1 MRAASLRV
9 VGVVCALLVSAGC
22 TGSRSARVMDD
33 APASTG
39 EAFGQPHPEPELELE
54 ERIARAV
61 AKRGEGMRSHRV
73 RAGETIYR
81 IAVNNGVTPDALM
94 QANGITDPTSLS
106 VGTVLRIPD
115 GGVVSAKTAASPTP
129 RRTGRPVSLR
139 DRPDSPTLGQLE
151 WPLRGVLYARFG
163 RKGTEP
169 HDGIDLAAPLGTTV
183 RTAGPGVVLF
193 AGEQPSYGRIVI
205 IEHANGLITLY
216 AYNHELRVASGDVV
230 KPQQEISTVG
240 QAGESSGPHLHFEV
254 RREGLPVDPLL
265 YLGPVPPPPPAET
278 PAEPT
283 G

>member
-9 VGVVCALLVSAGC
+9 AGIVCALLVSAGC
-22 TGSRSARVMDD
+22 AGSRSAMVPPGTD
-33 APASTG
+33 PAVSDPLR
-39 EAFGQPHPEPELELE
+39 QPHPEPELELE

-106 VGTVLRIPD
+106 VGTELRIPD
-115 GGVVSAKTAASPTP
+115 GGVVTADTKVSPAP

-169 HDGIDLAAPLGTTV
+169 HDGIDLAAPLGTLV

-193 AGEQPSYGRIVI
+193 AGEQHSYGRIVI

-216 AYNHELRVASGDVV
+216 AYNDEIKVETGDVV
-230 KPQQEISTVG
+230 KPQQEIATVG
-240 QAGESSGPHLHFEV
+240 QAVQSSGPHLHFEV
-254 RREGLPVDPLL
+254 RRDGLPVDPLL
-265 YLGPVPPPPPAET
+265 YLGPVPPPAQV
-278 PAEPT
+278 AEPPQPT